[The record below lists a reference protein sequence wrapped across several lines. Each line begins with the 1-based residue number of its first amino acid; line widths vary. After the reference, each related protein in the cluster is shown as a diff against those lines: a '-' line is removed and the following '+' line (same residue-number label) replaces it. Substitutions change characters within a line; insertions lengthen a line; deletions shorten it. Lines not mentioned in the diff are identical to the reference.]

1 MKKSVSWG
9 NYPKYDVKIEQI
21 DSNKFSFKKK
31 SIPYGNGRS
40 YGDSCINDNLIDVK
54 SRNSILNFDK
64 KNGSISV
71 EGGVLVDK
79 VIEKILPEGW
89 FLPVVAGTKF
99 ITIGGAIASDVHG
112 KNHHIDGCFSN
123 YVEWFKLLMPNGS
136 LKKCSTEE
144 NKELFIASCGGMGL
158 TGVIIEAK
166 LKLKKISSSNIFQ
179 TTIKSK
185 NLKET
190 FEIFDRIKDEPFSV
204 AWIDSLSKGE
214 NLGRS
219 IINYGEFM
227 DDGYLNYKKKFRL
240 NIPFNLPSFCLNNFT
255 IRIFNFLYY
264 NRVLRKKSSKK
275 TNFDSFFFPLDVL
288 KNWNRIYGEKGF
300 LQYQFIIPIEKS
312 YDALFK
318 ILQKIS
324 ESGKGSFLAVLKL
337 YGKENENYLSFPLE
351 GYSLALDFK
360 IEDGIFDLLDDLDK
374 VVLEYDGRIYLSKD
388 SRVSKSVF
396 ESGYPRISRFRQLR
410 KNLNLEEYI
419 SSIQSERLGI

>member
-21 DSNKFSFKKK
+21 DSDKFSFKKK

-64 KNGSISV
+64 KNGSILV
-71 EGGVLVDK
+71 EGGVLVYK

-136 LKKCSTEE
+136 LKKCSTEK

-158 TGVIIEAK
+158 TGIIIEAK

-214 NLGRS
+214 NIGRS
-219 IINYGEFM
+219 IINYGKFM
-227 DDGYLNYKKKFRL
+227 DDGYFNYKKKFRL

-275 TNFDSFFFPLDVL
+275 INFDSFFFPLDVL

-300 LQYQFIIPIEKS
+300 LQYQFIIPIDKS
-312 YDALFK
+312 YDALLK
-318 ILQKIS
+318 I
-324 ESGKGSFLAVLKL
+324 
-337 YGKENENYLSFPLE
+337 
-351 GYSLALDFK
+351 
-360 IEDGIFDLLDDLDK
+360 
-374 VVLEYDGRIYLSKD
+374 
-388 SRVSKSVF
+388 
-396 ESGYPRISRFRQLR
+396 
-410 KNLNLEEYI
+410 
-419 SSIQSERLGI
+419 